1 VLLKLRQKAG
11 KSRENSLV
19 AKMAGAFATMWQ
31 RLAQMES
38 FQPGRVER
46 RWA

>member
-1 VLLKLRQKAG
+1 VLLTLRQKAG

-19 AKMAGAFATMWQ
+19 AKMAKAFATMWL
-31 RLAQMES
+31 RLAKMES
-38 FQPGRVER
+38 FQPRRVDG